1 MTTAIAGTAVRYAIR
16 HRTDFLYSAPVSISH
31 HLLHL
36 TPRPTGNQRT
46 ENWHVALSPAPAIR
60 RTEVDFF
67 GNPVEHLTI
76 QDEHSRLVV
85 QARGALTVEPPAPVD
100 PSATP
105 PWELARVNGSAV
117 TDPEVL
123 AAQPFAYDSPMTR
136 SGEAVWA
143 WARESFTPG
152 RPVLEAA
159 LELNHRIFA
168 GFEYDPA
175 ATTVSTPVAEVFRIR
190 RGVCQDYAHL
200 MLAGLRGLGLPAR
213 YVSGYLL
220 TFPPPGGEKLQGSDA
235 SHAWVSLRVPGH
247 GWVDLDPTNDKMTTI
262 EHVTLAWGRDYGDVS
277 PVRGA
282 IVGGGEHEVKVAV
295 DVTPITNGAAP

>member
-1 MTTAIAGTAVRYAIR
+1 MTAAAAGTAVRYDIR
-16 HRTDFLYSAPVSISH
+16 HRTDFLYTAPVSISH

-46 ENWHVALSPAPAIR
+46 ESWHVALSPAPAIR